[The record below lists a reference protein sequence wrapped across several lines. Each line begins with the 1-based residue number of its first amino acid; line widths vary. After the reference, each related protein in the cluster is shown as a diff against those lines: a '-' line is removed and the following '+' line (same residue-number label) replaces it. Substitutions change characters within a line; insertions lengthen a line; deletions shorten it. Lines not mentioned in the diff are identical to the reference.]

1 KKIVEHQGIF
11 LPEGNLFEAIALI
24 VSGTIG
30 AGVLGIPFAVA
41 KVGIFFGILYI
52 VALGFL
58 MMGLNLLLGEIAA
71 RTKQHFQLA
80 GLAGM
85 YLGFFGKWIMTAI
98 AYASMLGVLVV
109 YIIGEGETLAALLGG
124 NSFTWSLVFLFVMSV
139 PVVLGM
145 RTIKVIEFVLT
156 LAILAVVLLI
166 VMWSAPYVEWSHISY
181 HNPAYIFFPYG
192 VILFAFSGSAAVPEA
207 HSILA
212 HKDLEF
218 KKAIMYAA
226 IITTVVYSLFAFITV
241 GVTGAQTTEI
251 ATVGLGQKLGP
262 WMFVLGNVFA
272 VLAMATSFL
281 MTALALRDS
290 MAWDFKVKQSLSNV
304 LVLGLPLLVFV
315 LGIRQFIAAIDFVG
329 GVLISAQLLLIIL
342 IYLRAK
348 QMGHLEKSKYNL
360 HNTLWLVLL
369 LVLAFSV
376 GALYSVFKLF

>member
-1 KKIVEHQGIF
+1 
-11 LPEGNLFEAIALI
+11 
-24 VSGTIG
+24 
-30 AGVLGIPFAVA
+30 
-41 KVGIFFGILYI
+41 
-52 VALGFL
+52 
-58 MMGLNLLLGEIAA
+58 
-71 RTKQHFQLA
+71 
-80 GLAGM
+80 
-85 YLGFFGKWIMTAI
+85 
-98 AYASMLGVLVV
+98 
-109 YIIGEGETLAALLGG
+109 
-124 NSFTWSLVFLFVMSV
+124 
-139 PVVLGM
+139 M